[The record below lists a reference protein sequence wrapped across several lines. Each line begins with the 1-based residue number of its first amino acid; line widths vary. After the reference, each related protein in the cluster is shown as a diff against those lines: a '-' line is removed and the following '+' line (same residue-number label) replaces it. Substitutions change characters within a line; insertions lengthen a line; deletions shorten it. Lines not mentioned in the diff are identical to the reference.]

1 MITKDNL
8 CDLLLDMG
16 YGEGDTGVYE
26 KKYPDFDCSITVDY
40 NKELIIY
47 PEEKGFQV
55 NDRTTSNFDENEN
68 FVVLECVDRLLT
80 KGYRPEH
87 IELERR
93 WKLGHSRKSGK
104 ADIYVTDS
112 EGKKCLFIIE
122 CKTYGDEYRKE
133 LKNIDIDG
141 GQLFSYFAQ
150 ARSAQWLILYASNFT
165 DKRSYITES
174 ICSKDDKNDELL
186 AKKDESIK
194 LYKDASEASDLF
206 DVWCETY
213 GKRYTGDIVF
223 NDNTKPYDI
232 GIKPLTKNR
241 LRDFEEGDK
250 IVNKFEEI
258 LRHNNVSDKE
268 NAFNRLVALFIC
280 KLVDEEE
287 KEDNDIVDFQYKI
300 GTDTYETLQ
309 ERLQKLHQKG
319 MEKYMKEEI
328 VYIPDEYA
336 EKLIMGY
343 TGQKRINM
351 INDLKKTIKMLKFYT
366 NNDFAFKD
374 VHNEEL
380 FLQNGK
386 ILVEVVQLFQEY
398 RIVGSEKLQLLGDL
412 FENLLTKG
420 FKQNEGQFFT
430 PIPITRFIWNAIPT
444 SEIMNIDRNNLLPR
458 VIDYACGAGHFLTE
472 GYSRIKNGLIECAP
486 EMLECENWEEK
497 VLFGVEKDYRL
508 ARVSKIELFMHGAGN
523 GNIVF
528 GDGLEEH
535 EDKGVVSNT
544 FDILVA
550 NPPYSVEAF
559 KPHLKVKDD
568 EFKILKYISNDGSE
582 IETLFVER
590 ISQLLKPNAV
600 AAVILPDSIVR
611 KDMYSFRAAR
621 EILLQNFEFKA
632 IVRMESSTFGKT
644 GQPTVIMFLK
654 KRDEPPKQFE
664 MVQDIVEAVF
674 SRRELEDWEDKD
686 IFESYLK
693 RIDCTENNY
702 YKVIQKSVSWED
714 LLEIDSF
721 AEYVMAFMEEPMYRD
736 MNEKYND
743 GKMEPDEFEEWRLKT
758 IYDRIHDS
766 EREKLM
772 YFALTCKQHTLFV
785 SMPSDTKEQEMF
797 LGYKWCDRKKMEGIL
812 ETNDGL
818 LFSKR
823 KLNEDGYLAS
833 MIWRTFDGIEYIAPK
848 LKQYSFFANMSDML
862 DFDEAKFSKVI
873 KLSMPR
879 KRVLKPGYKKYKLIN
894 KKIFETGIGRR
905 VLKSELTEGKGI
917 NIYSANVCSVFGK
930 IDKEI
935 LDDYSRPSIL
945 WGIDG
950 DWMVNIIDA
959 NKKFY
964 PTDHCGYI
972 RILIDDIIP
981 EFLAMALEV
990 EGKLEKFSR
999 ANRAS
1004 TDRIRKI
1011 SIFVPED
1018 INEQKRILNE
1028 INSEKSKKKK
1038 EELIRKYFI
1047 E

>member
-40 NKELIIY
+40 NKKLIIY

-444 SEIMNIDRNNLLPR
+444 SEIINIDRNNLLPK

-644 GQPTVIMFLK
+644 GQPTAIMFLK

-702 YKVIQKSVSWED
+702 YKVIQESVSWEA

-721 AEYVMAFMEEPMYRD
+721 AEYVMAFIEEPMYRD

>member
-16 YGEGDTGVYE
+16 YGEVDTGVYE

-300 GTDTYETLQ
+300 GTDTYEILQ

-444 SEIMNIDRNNLLPR
+444 SEIINIDRNNLLPK

-611 KDMYSFRAAR
+611 KDMYSFRASR

-644 GQPTVIMFLK
+644 GQPTAIMFLK

-702 YKVIQKSVSWED
+702 YKVIQESVSWEA

-743 GKMEPDEFEEWRLKT
+743 GKMESDEFEEWRLKT

-1011 SIFVPED
+1011 SVFVPED

>member
-8 CDLLLDMG
+8 CDLLEAME
-16 YGEGDTGVYE
+16 YREGTTGVYE
-26 KKYPDFDCSITVDY
+26 KRYSDFECSITVDC

-55 NDRTTSNFDENEN
+55 NDHTTSNFDENEN
-68 FVVLECVDRLLT
+68 FVVLECIDRLLT

-133 LKNIDIDG
+133 LRNIDIDG

-194 LYKDASEASDLF
+194 LYKDASETSDLF
-206 DVWCETY
+206 EVWCETY

-223 NDNTKPYDI
+223 NANTKPYDI

-328 VYIPDEYA
+328 VYVPDEYA

-343 TGQKRINM
+343 TGQKRISM

-386 ILVEVVQLFQEY
+386 ILVEVVQLFQEF
-398 RIVGSEKLQLLGDL
+398 RIVGSKKLQLLGDL

-444 SEIMNIDRNNLLPR
+444 SEIIDMDRNNFLPR

-472 GYSRIKNGLIECAP
+472 GYTRIKKGLAECAP
-486 EMLECENWEEK
+486 EILENENWEEK

-535 EDKGVVSNT
+535 EDKGIKSNT

-559 KPHLKVKDD
+559 KPHLKVKED
-568 EFKILKYISNDGSE
+568 EFKILQYISNDGSE

-611 KDMYSFRAAR
+611 KDMFSFRTAR
-621 EILLQNFEFKA
+621 EILLQNFDFKA

-654 KRDEPPKQFE
+654 KKDEPPKQYE

-674 SRRELEDWEDKD
+674 TRRKLEDWEDKNV
-686 IFESYLK
+686 FESYLK
-693 RIDCTENNY
+693 RIDCTENDY
-702 YKVIQKSVSWED
+702 YKVIQKCVSWD
-714 LLEIDSF
+714 NLLEMDSF

-743 GKMEPDEFEEWRLKT
+743 GKMELAEFEEWRLRT
-758 IYDRIHDS
+758 IFEKIHDL
-766 EREKLM
+766 EKEKLM
-772 YFALTCKQHTLFV
+772 YFALTYKQRTLFV
-785 SMPSDTKEQEMF
+785 SMPSETKEQERF
-797 LGYKWCDRKKMEGIL
+797 LGYRWCDRKKMEGIL
-812 ETNDGL
+812 ETSDGL
-818 LFSKR
+818 LFSK
-823 KLNEDGYLAS
+823 KQLNEDGYLAS
-833 MIWRTFDGIEYIAPK
+833 MIWRTFNNIEYIAPK
-848 LKQYSFFANMSDML
+848 LEQYSFFANMSDML
-862 DFDEAKFSKVI
+862 DFDEVKFSKVI
-873 KLSMPR
+873 KLSRPR
-879 KRVLKPGYKKYKLIN
+879 KRALKPGYKKYKVIN

-935 LDDYSRPSIL
+935 LTDYSRPSIL

-972 RILIDDIIP
+972 RILVDNIMP

-1018 INEQKRILNE
+1018 VNEQKRILNE

-1038 EELIRKYFI
+1038 DELIRKYFV

>member
-16 YGEGDTGVYE
+16 YGEVDTGVYE

-104 ADIYVTDS
+104 EDI
-112 EGKKCLFIIE
+112 FE

-444 SEIMNIDRNNLLPR
+444 SEIINIDRNNLLPK

-611 KDMYSFRAAR
+611 KDMYSFRASR

-644 GQPTVIMFLK
+644 GQPTAIMFLK

-702 YKVIQKSVSWED
+702 YKVIQESVSWEA

-743 GKMEPDEFEEWRLKT
+743 GKMESDEFEEWRLKT

-1011 SIFVPED
+1011 SVFVPED

-1028 INSEKSKKKK
+1028 INSEKSKKIN

>member
-1 MITKDNL
+1 M
-8 CDLLLDMG
+8 
-16 YGEGDTGVYE
+16 
-26 KKYPDFDCSITVDY
+26 
-40 NKELIIY
+40 
-47 PEEKGFQV
+47 
-55 NDRTTSNFDENEN
+55 
-68 FVVLECVDRLLT
+68 
-80 KGYRPEH
+80 
-87 IELERR
+87 
-93 WKLGHSRKSGK
+93 GHSRKSGK

-444 SEIMNIDRNNLLPR
+444 SEIINIDRNNLLPK

-611 KDMYSFRAAR
+611 KDMYSFRASR

-644 GQPTVIMFLK
+644 GQPTAIMFLK

-702 YKVIQKSVSWED
+702 YKVIQESVSWEA

-743 GKMEPDEFEEWRLKT
+743 GKMESDEFEEWRLKT

-1011 SIFVPED
+1011 SVFVPED

>member
-444 SEIMNIDRNNLLPR
+444 SEIINIDRNNLLPK

-702 YKVIQKSVSWED
+702 YKVIQESVSWED

>member
-8 CDLLLDMG
+8 CGLLLDMG

-343 TGQKRINM
+343 TGQKRTNM
-351 INDLKKTIKMLKFYT
+351 INDLKKTIKMLKFYA

-444 SEIMNIDRNNLLPR
+444 SEIINIDRNNLLPK

-600 AAVILPDSIVR
+600 SAVILPDSIVR

-644 GQPTVIMFLK
+644 GQPTAIMFLK

-702 YKVIQKSVSWED
+702 YKVIQESVSWEA

>member
-16 YGEGDTGVYE
+16 YGEVDTGVYE

-268 NAFNRLVALFIC
+268 NEFNRLVALFIC

-444 SEIMNIDRNNLLPR
+444 SEIINIDRNNLLPK

-611 KDMYSFRAAR
+611 KDMYSFRASR

-644 GQPTVIMFLK
+644 GQPTAIMFLK

-702 YKVIQKSVSWED
+702 YKVIQESVSWEA

-743 GKMEPDEFEEWRLKT
+743 GKMESDEFEEWRLKT

-945 WGIDG
+945 WG
-950 DWMVNIIDA
+950 
-959 NKKFY
+959 
-964 PTDHCGYI
+964 
-972 RILIDDIIP
+972 
-981 EFLAMALEV
+981 
-990 EGKLEKFSR
+990 
-999 ANRAS
+999 
-1004 TDRIRKI
+1004 
-1011 SIFVPED
+1011 
-1018 INEQKRILNE
+1018 
-1028 INSEKSKKKK
+1028 
-1038 EELIRKYFI
+1038 
-1047 E
+1047 

>member
-8 CDLLLDMG
+8 CDLLEAME
-16 YGEGDTGVYE
+16 YREGTTGVYE
-26 KKYPDFDCSITVDY
+26 KRYSDFECSITVDC

-55 NDRTTSNFDENEN
+55 NDHTTSNFDENEN
-68 FVVLECVDRLLT
+68 FVVLECIDRLLT

-133 LKNIDIDG
+133 LRNIDIDG

-194 LYKDASEASDLF
+194 LYKDASETSDLF
-206 DVWCETY
+206 EVWCETY

-223 NDNTKPYDI
+223 NANTKPYDI

-328 VYIPDEYA
+328 VYVPDEYA

-343 TGQKRINM
+343 TGQKRISM

-386 ILVEVVQLFQEY
+386 ILVEVVQLFQEF
-398 RIVGSEKLQLLGDL
+398 RIVGSKKLQLLGDL

-444 SEIMNIDRNNLLPR
+444 SEIIDMDRNNFLPR

-472 GYSRIKNGLIECAP
+472 GYTRVKKGLAECAP
-486 EMLECENWEEK
+486 EILENENWEEK

-535 EDKGVVSNT
+535 EDKGIKSNT

-559 KPHLKVKDD
+559 KPHLKVKED
-568 EFKILKYISNDGSE
+568 EFKILQYISNDGSE

-611 KDMYSFRAAR
+611 KDMFSFRTAR
-621 EILLQNFEFKA
+621 EILLQNFDFKA

-654 KRDEPPKQFE
+654 KKDEPPKQYE

-674 SRRELEDWEDKD
+674 TRRKLEDWEDKNV
-686 IFESYLK
+686 FESYLK
-693 RIDCTENNY
+693 RIDCTENDY
-702 YKVIQKSVSWED
+702 YKVIQKCVSWD
-714 LLEIDSF
+714 NLLEMDSF

-743 GKMEPDEFEEWRLKT
+743 GKMELAEFEEWRLRT
-758 IYDRIHDS
+758 IFEKIHDL
-766 EREKLM
+766 EKEKLM
-772 YFALTCKQHTLFV
+772 YFALTYKQRTLFV
-785 SMPSDTKEQEMF
+785 SMPSETKEQERF
-797 LGYKWCDRKKMEGIL
+797 LGYRWCDRKKMEGIL
-812 ETNDGL
+812 ETSDGL
-818 LFSKR
+818 LFSK
-823 KLNEDGYLAS
+823 KQLNEDGYLAS
-833 MIWRTFDGIEYIAPK
+833 MIWRTFNNIEYIAPK
-848 LKQYSFFANMSDML
+848 LEQYSFFANMSDML
-862 DFDEAKFSKVI
+862 DFDEVKFSKVI
-873 KLSMPR
+873 KLSRPR
-879 KRVLKPGYKKYKLIN
+879 KRALKPGYKKYKLIN

-935 LDDYSRPSIL
+935 LTDYSRPSIL

-972 RILIDDIIP
+972 RILVDNIMP

-1018 INEQKRILNE
+1018 VNEQKRILNE

-1038 EELIRKYFI
+1038 DELVRKYFV

>member
-16 YGEGDTGVYE
+16 YGEVDTGVYE

-104 ADIYVTDS
+104 ADIYITDS

-444 SEIMNIDRNNLLPR
+444 SEIINIDRNNLLPK

-611 KDMYSFRAAR
+611 KDMYSFRASR

-644 GQPTVIMFLK
+644 GQPTAIMFLK

-702 YKVIQKSVSWED
+702 YKVIQESVSWEA

-743 GKMEPDEFEEWRLKT
+743 GKMESDEFEEWRLKT

-1011 SIFVPED
+1011 SVFVPED

>member
-1 MITKDNL
+1 M
-8 CDLLLDMG
+8 
-16 YGEGDTGVYE
+16 Y
-26 KKYPDFDCSITVDY
+26 TV
-40 NKELIIY
+40 
-47 PEEKGFQV
+47 
-55 NDRTTSNFDENEN
+55 
-68 FVVLECVDRLLT
+68 
-80 KGYRPEH
+80 
-87 IELERR
+87 
-93 WKLGHSRKSGK
+93 
-104 ADIYVTDS
+104 
-112 EGKKCLFIIE
+112 
-122 CKTYGDEYRKE
+122 
-133 LKNIDIDG
+133 
-141 GQLFSYFAQ
+141 
-150 ARSAQWLILYASNFT
+150 
-165 DKRSYITES
+165 
-174 ICSKDDKNDELL
+174 
-186 AKKDESIK
+186 
-194 LYKDASEASDLF
+194 ASEASDLF

-444 SEIMNIDRNNLLPR
+444 SEIINIDRNNLLPK

-611 KDMYSFRAAR
+611 KDMYSFRASR

-644 GQPTVIMFLK
+644 GQPTAIMFLK

-702 YKVIQKSVSWED
+702 YKVIQESVSWEA

-743 GKMEPDEFEEWRLKT
+743 GKMESDEFEEWRLKT

-1011 SIFVPED
+1011 SVFVPED

>member
-16 YGEGDTGVYE
+16 YGEVDTGVYE

-336 EKLIMGY
+336 ENLIMGY

-444 SEIMNIDRNNLLPR
+444 SEIINIDRNNLLPK

-611 KDMYSFRAAR
+611 KDMYSFRASR

-644 GQPTVIMFLK
+644 GQPTAIMFLK

-702 YKVIQKSVSWED
+702 YKVIQESVSWEA

-743 GKMEPDEFEEWRLKT
+743 GKMESDEFEEWRLKT

-1011 SIFVPED
+1011 SVFVPED

>member
-8 CDLLLDMG
+8 CGLLLDMG

-343 TGQKRINM
+343 TGQKRTNM

-430 PIPITRFIWNAIPT
+430 PIPITRFIWNAPT
-444 SEIMNIDRNNLLPR
+444 SEIINIDRNNLLPK

-644 GQPTVIMFLK
+644 GQPTAIMFLK

-702 YKVIQKSVSWED
+702 YKVIQESVSWEA

-1018 INEQKRILNE
+1018 INEQKRILTE
-1028 INSEKSKKKK
+1028 INSEQSKKKK

>member
-16 YGEGDTGVYE
+16 YGEVDTGVYE

-165 DKRSYITES
+165 DKRSYITEG

-444 SEIMNIDRNNLLPR
+444 SEIINIDRNNLLPK

-611 KDMYSFRAAR
+611 KDMYSFRASR

-644 GQPTVIMFLK
+644 GQPTAIMFLK

-702 YKVIQKSVSWED
+702 YKVIQESVSWEA

-743 GKMEPDEFEEWRLKT
+743 GKMESDEFEEWRLKT

-1011 SIFVPED
+1011 SVFVPED

>member
-444 SEIMNIDRNNLLPR
+444 SEIINIDRNNLLPK

-590 ISQLLKPNAV
+590 ISQLLKPKAV

-644 GQPTVIMFLK
+644 GQPTAIMFLK

-702 YKVIQKSVSWED
+702 YKVIQESVSWEA

-959 NKKFY
+959 NRKFY

>member
-16 YGEGDTGVYE
+16 YGEVDTGVYE

-133 LKNIDIDG
+133 LKDIDIDG

-223 NDNTKPYDI
+223 NDNTKLYDI

-444 SEIMNIDRNNLLPR
+444 SEIINIDRNNLLPK

-611 KDMYSFRAAR
+611 KDMYSFRASR

-644 GQPTVIMFLK
+644 GQPTAIMFLK

-702 YKVIQKSVSWED
+702 YKVIQESVSWEA

-743 GKMEPDEFEEWRLKT
+743 GKMESDEFEEWRLKT

-1011 SIFVPED
+1011 SVFVPED